1 MFEKKVSLFS
11 AILLLLVGIAIG
23 LNVTKY
29 FPGETNGEMEKFEEA
44 FYYTK
49 KYYLDE
55 ISSERLIEDAI
66 NGMFKNLDPH
76 TVYIPPV
83 DQNFIADEFAGQ
95 FGGIGIE
102 FTMIDDTINVVTATK
117 GGPSEILGIQSGDRI
132 IEIEQESAIGLT
144 NREVM
149 LKLRGKKGDEVNI
162 KIYRP
167 VTGEKIE
174 YNIIRD
180 DIPLNS
186 VDAAFMIS
194 DSVGYVRLSKFSE
207 TTSDELQNAFDS
219 LIDLGMK
226 NLLFDLRD
234 NPGGYLYQAQEVADF
249 FLPKDKLIVYTQGRD
264 NSFDE
269 EFFSEMDN
277 PTDKIPL
284 IVLVNEGSASASE
297 IVAGA
302 VQDWDRG
309 LVVGT
314 TTYGK
319 GLVQRPVM
327 LDDNSAIRLTIAK
340 YFTPSGRAIQ
350 KDYSNKKMNYLH
362 YDNDSLADGE
372 NYNHKSEADTTIKE
386 FTTKGGRKVY
396 EKGGITPDYI
406 MHNDSISITS
416 VTLLRKNLFYK
427 YIRSLFDNGEFNQ
440 TDKTFELQKFNDLF
454 IEKKIKLV
462 PGFYEYVLSK
472 TELSEND
479 FKKSSAEI
487 EELLKA
493 YLAREIYGE
502 EAWYKIRI
510 NDDRQILKSISLFDL
525 AQTMLTN
532 N

>member
-11 AILLLLVGIAIG
+11 ALLLLLVGMGVG

-29 FPGETNGEMEKFEEA
+29 FPGETNDELDKFEEA

-55 ISSERLIEDAI
+55 ISSEKLIEDAI

-102 FTMIDDTINVVTATK
+102 FTIIDDTINVVTAIK

-132 IEIEQESAIGLT
+132 IEIENESAIGFN
-144 NREVM
+144 NRDVM

-167 VTGEKIE
+167 VTEEKIE

-207 TTSDELQNAFDS
+207 TTSKELKTAFDS
-219 LIDLGMK
+219 LLDQGMK

-269 EFFSEMDN
+269 EFFSENDN
-277 PTDKIPL
+277 PTDNIPL

-350 KDYSNKKMNYLH
+350 KDYSSKKMTYLH
-362 YDNDSLADGE
+362 YNTDSLTDGE
-372 NYNHKSEADTTIKE
+372 NYNHTSEADTTVKE
-386 FTTKGGRKVY
+386 FTTNSGRKVY

-406 MHNDSISITS
+406 IHNDSISTS
-416 VTLLRKNLFYK
+416 LVTILRKNLFYK
-427 YIRSLFDNGEFNQ
+427 YIRSMFDNGEFK
-440 TDKTFELQKFNDLF
+440 KTNEIFELQKFNDYF
-454 IEKKIKLV
+454 MEKKLKFV
-462 PGFYEYVLSK
+462 AGFYDFVNNE
-472 TELSEND
+472 TELSGNEID
-479 FKKSSAEI
+479 RSSPEI

>member
-1 MFEKKVSLFS
+1 MFNKKVSLFS
-11 AILLLLVGIAIG
+11 AILLLLVGVSIG
-23 LNVTKY
+23 LNITKY
-29 FPGETNGEMEKFEEA
+29 FPSEENGELDKFEEA
-44 FYYTK
+44 YYYTK

-55 ISSERLIEDAI
+55 ISSEKLIEDAI

-83 DQNFIADEFAGQ
+83 DQNLIDDEFTGQ

-102 FTMIDDTINVVTATK
+102 FTIIDDTINVVTAIK

-132 IEIEQESAIGLT
+132 IEIENESAIELT
-144 NREVM
+144 NRDVM
-149 LKLRGKKGDEVNI
+149 MKLRGKKGEEVNI
-162 KIYRP
+162 TIYRP
-167 VTGEKIE
+167 STDEEIE

-180 DIPLNS
+180 EIALNS
-186 VDAAFMIS
+186 VDAAFMIT
-194 DSVGYVRLSKFSE
+194 DSIGYVRLSKFSE
-207 TTSDELQNAFDS
+207 TSSKELETAFES
-219 LIDLGMK
+219 LLDQGMK

-249 FLPKDKLIVYTQGRD
+249 FLTKDKLIVYTQGRD

-269 EFFSEMDN
+269 EFFAEEDDK
-277 PTDKIPL
+277 TDMIPL

-327 LDDNSAIRLTIAK
+327 LDDKSAIRLTIAK

-350 KDYSNKKMNYLH
+350 KDYSNKKLSYLH
-362 YDNDSLADGE
+362 YNVDSLQDGE
-372 NYNHKSEADTTIKE
+372 NYNHTSEADTTIKV

-406 MHNDSISITS
+406 VHNDSISVTT

-427 YIRSLFDNGEFNQ
+427 YVRSHFDNNELKKSDVVFEKLNFN
-440 TDKTFELQKFNDLF
+440 K
-454 IEKKIKLV
+454 
-462 PGFYEYVLSK
+462 FYEELKPKFLSSFYDFITYE
-472 TELSEND
+472 TELSEAD
-479 FKKSSAEI
+479 IEKSSDEI
-487 EELLKA
+487 EKLLKA

-502 EAWYKIRI
+502 EAWFRIRTY
-510 NDDRQILKSISLFDL
+510 DDRQIMKSISLFDL
-525 AQTMLTN
+525 AQSMLMN
-532 N
+532 Y

>member
-1 MFEKKVSLFS
+1 MFNKKVSLFS
-11 AILLLLVGIAIG
+11 ALLLLLVGIGIG
-23 LNVTKY
+23 LNITKY
-29 FPGETNGEMEKFEEA
+29 FPGETKSELEKFEEA

-55 ISSERLIEDAI
+55 VPSEKLIEDAI

-102 FTMIDDTINVVTATK
+102 FTIIEDTINVVSAIK
-117 GGPSEILGIQSGDRI
+117 GGPSEMLGIKSGDRI
-132 IEIEQESAIGLT
+132 VEIENESSVGLT
-144 NREVM
+144 NRDVM
-149 LKLRGKKGDEVNI
+149 MKLRGKKGDDVNI
-162 KIYRP
+162 TIYRP
-167 VTGEKIE
+167 VTQERIE
-174 YNIIRD
+174 YSIIRD
-180 DIPLNS
+180 EIPLNS
-186 VDAAFMIS
+186 VDAAFILS
-194 DSVGYVRLSKFSE
+194 DSVGYVKLSKFSE
-207 TTSDELQNAFDS
+207 TTSKELDKVFKALLSQ
-219 LIDLGMK
+219 GMK

-249 FLPKDKLIVYTQGRD
+249 FLPKDKLIVYTKGRD

-269 EFFSEMDN
+269 EFFAEEDN
-277 PTDKIPL
+277 ETDKIPL
-284 IVLVNEGSASASE
+284 VILVNEGSASASE

-350 KDYSNKKMNYLH
+350 KDYSTQKMSYLH
-362 YDNDSLADGE
+362 YNDDSLSDGE
-372 NYNHKSEADTTIKE
+372 NINHNFEADTSIKV
-386 FTTKGGRKVY
+386 FTTNAGRKVY

-406 MHNDSISITS
+406 IHSDTISNTTA
-416 VTLLRKNLFYK
+416 TLLRKNIFYK
-427 YIRSLFDNGEFNQ
+427 FIRKLFDSGEF
-440 TDKTFELQKFNDLF
+440 EVS
-454 IEKKIKLV
+454 I
-462 PGFYEYVLSK
+462 
-472 TELSEND
+472 ND
-479 FKKSSAEI
+479 FQLEDYNRFYRNNKSKIQSKFYDFIIAVENLSTGKLNKSSDEI
-487 EELLKA
+487 DELLRA
-493 YLAREIYGE
+493 YLAREIWGE

-510 NDDRQILKSISLFDL
+510 VTDKQIQKSLSLFDT
-525 AQTMLTN
+525 AQSMLEN